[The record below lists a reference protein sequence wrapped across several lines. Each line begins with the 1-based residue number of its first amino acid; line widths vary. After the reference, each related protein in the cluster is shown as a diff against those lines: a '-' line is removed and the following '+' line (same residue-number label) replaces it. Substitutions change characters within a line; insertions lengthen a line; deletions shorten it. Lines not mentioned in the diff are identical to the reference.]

1 MTSPYHRVGEV
12 MSSLSSNLSDEQ
24 QKLNAIMYSGDG
36 ATADALHSLLGSHA
50 QGIGELA
57 SHADKDA
64 GTAQVQAG
72 VDDELT
78 RHASPE
84 AVEQVTN
91 TFKAIRA
98 NPTVD
103 ASTKARVYND
113 MVAVQRDRNDAVQ
126 KHEINTTDNFTEPST
141 LERYTGGSGEGYT
154 PFGGSGGSNVEE
166 MPGTLGVGEN
176 GGNSG
181 GGSSNGG
188 SSNGGGT
195 GGSETGGAGSTHLSA
210 DTDTLGRNGSTSA
223 QPGAGMQPQQGAQP
237 GAGAQPQGAQPGAGG
252 GPTGLGADMSH
263 LKDLKP
269 LPKDKKKKKDDDL
282 TYTGLSGGDGNTG
295 SGVGAVPIDRGASI
309 QGGITKSN
317 TSGVNAPA
325 VSATGAPP
333 GAGGGQQGGM
343 AGRGGMMG
351 GGMGSGAGMG
361 GSSKAKERPD
371 IKSADPAQHGM
382 TEVENAVDAGTLGRK
397 TAEKPTLEDE
407 LDIMPLLDKGKGAA

>member
-1 MTSPYHRVGEV
+1 MTSPYHHVGEV
-12 MSSLSSNLSDEQ
+12 MASLSSNLSDEQ

-64 GTAQVQAG
+64 DTARTQAG

-84 AVEQVTN
+84 AVEKQEGVY
-91 TFKAIRA
+91 KSVRK
-98 NPTVD
+98 NPSFD
-103 ASTKARVYND
+103 AATKARVYND
-113 MVAVQRDRNDAVQ
+113 MVAIQRDRNDAVAQ
-126 KHEINTTDNFTEPST
+126 HELNTTDNFTEPSD
-141 LERYTGGSGEGYT
+141 YGHIGGGSGEGYV
-154 PFGGSGGSNVEE
+154 PFGGSGGGSNVEE
-166 MPGTLGVGEN
+166 MPGTLGGDEN

-181 GGSSNGG
+181 GGSSNSG
-188 SSNGGGT
+188 SGT
-195 GGSETGGAGSTHLSA
+195 GGGETSGAGSTHLSA

-223 QPGAGMQPQQGAQP
+223 QPGTAAGMPPQQGAQP
-237 GAGAQPQGAQPGAGG
+237 GAGAQPQSAQP
-252 GPTGLGADMSH
+252 GADMSH

-269 LPKDKKKKKDDDL
+269 LPKDKKKKDDDL

-295 SGVGAVPIDRGASI
+295 SGVGAVPIDRGSSI

-361 GSSKAKERPD
+361 GSAKPKERPD

-407 LDIMPLLDKGKGAA
+407 LDIMPLLDKDKGKGAA